1 MLRDQIKTDMVSAQK
16 SGDKQKLETLR
27 FLLGEIANFEIEK
40 YPPSSEG
47 SLTDEDTMGVLKKQV
62 KRHQESIE
70 MFKTGKRED
79 LVTKEQAELVILQS
93 YLPAQMAD
101 EELRGIVKTVV
112 DGNPGKSFGEMMKL
126 VMVEVSGKADGG
138 AVSKILKEFLS

>member
-1 MLRDQIKTDMVSAQK
+1 MLRDQIKLDMISAQK

-40 YPPSSEG
+40 YPPSGNG
-47 SLTDEDTMGVLKKQV
+47 SLTDEDTMSVLKKQV

-70 MFKTGKRED
+70 MFKTGKRDD
-79 LVTKEQAELVILQS
+79 LVSKEQAELVVLQG

-101 EELRGIVKTVV
+101 EELKGIVKRIVES
-112 DGNPGKSFGEMMKL
+112 NPGKSFGEVMNL
-126 VMVEVSGKADGG
+126 VMAEVAGKADGG
-138 AVSKILKEFLS
+138 AVSKILKEQLL